1 MLQGMPSL
9 SLEMRQQT
17 QPITHLRQPRITSK
31 TMTPPIIVMAAA
43 RVLVLAVV

>member
-1 MLQGMPSL
+1 MHQGMLSRSL
-9 SLEMRQQT
+9 AMQPQI
-17 QPITHLRQPRITSK
+17 QPITHLRQPRIISK